1 MVVVS
6 YLCGY
11 LFGFD
16 MAKAIVDPSWID
28 RLAAGDQQAFAD
40 FYEHYWQPVYNK
52 VYRKIQ
58 QVEATEDIVHDL
70 FLSIWKNRSR
80 IHEVLNMSAYL
91 MSGARYLTFKYLDK
105 DKKKYVEIDNMEQ
118 VLPEPPLEDR
128 LHYRYILDLI
138 HEEIENLPEKCKLI
152 FKESR
157 FNHKTI
163 DEIAVEYGLSKSTVE
178 NQINKAIKRIRLKTR
193 GFYTFL
199 HFYV

>member
-1 MVVVS
+1 
-6 YLCGY
+6 
-11 LFGFD
+11 
-16 MAKAIVDPSWID
+16 MAKAMSDPSWIE
-28 RLAAGDQQAFAD
+28 RLAAGDQHAFAD
-40 FYEHYWQPVYNK
+40 FYECYWQQVYNK

-105 DKKKYVEIDNMEQ
+105 EKGIHMDMENIELI
-118 VLPEPPLEDR
+118 LPDPPLEDR
-128 LHYRYILDLI
+128 LHYRYILDLA

-163 DEIAVEYGLSKSTVE
+163 DEIAMEYGLSKSTVE
-178 NQINKAIKRIRLKTR
+178 NQINKAIKRIRLKTS
-193 GFYTFL
+193 GFYAFL
-199 HFYV
+199 YLYL